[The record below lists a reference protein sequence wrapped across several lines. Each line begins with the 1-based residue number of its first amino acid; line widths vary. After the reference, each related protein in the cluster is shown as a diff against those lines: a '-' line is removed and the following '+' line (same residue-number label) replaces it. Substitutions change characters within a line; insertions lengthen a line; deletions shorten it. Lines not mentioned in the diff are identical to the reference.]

1 MHEVMFSWQWT
12 TYCPIVVCLVKPREP
27 QLLNENCELKRLYAR
42 THVYKRKL
50 GYSLSKTIMLKI
62 RPSET

>member
-1 MHEVMFSWQWT
+1 MNNLLFFPYIQLSCAWS
-12 TYCPIVVCLVKPREP
+12 RENHIE
-27 QLLNENCELKRLYAR
+27 LLNENCELKRLYAR